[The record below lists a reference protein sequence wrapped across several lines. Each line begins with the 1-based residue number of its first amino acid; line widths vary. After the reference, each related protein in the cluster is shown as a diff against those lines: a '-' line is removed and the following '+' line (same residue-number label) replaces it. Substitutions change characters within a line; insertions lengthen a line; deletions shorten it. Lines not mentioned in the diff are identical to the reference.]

1 MNDLFRGELRT
12 QAQYLLS
19 GYQTDS
25 AMFFASSRQT
35 LLAQGHYA
43 TVPTA
48 DSLEALNEAVSR
60 ALKQAK
66 ATGHF
71 DPVVVG
77 AIPFDGQ
84 KPACLSIPRSVLRA
98 GPLPQSLAQP
108 RPQAVPCS
116 IQSLPEPQVYADGV
130 ARAVRHLQNKDLD
143 KVVLARALDLT
154 AEQAVDIPK
163 LLVTLAQRNAH
174 GYTFA
179 VNLSAAAAE
188 EEATPRILIG
198 ASPELLVRKQGKRV
212 FSNPLA
218 GSAARSPDPK
228 IDQEL
233 GEALLQSA
241 KDLHEHRVVVDAV
254 AAGLRPFCSAL
265 NVPERPVLM
274 HTETMW
280 HLSTEISGE
289 LIDEATTSLMLA
301 SALHPTPA
309 VCGHPNRSARDLIS
323 QIEPF
328 DRGFYT
334 GMLGWCDANGDG
346 EWIVTIRCA
355 EVLGKSL
362 RLFAGAGIVADSSPQ
377 SELAETSAKFRTM
390 LNAMGLVHAG
400 AV

>member
-12 QAQYLLS
+12 QAQYLLL

-43 TVPTA
+43 TVPA
-48 DSLEALNEAVSR
+48 ANSLDALNQAVAL

-66 ATGHF
+66 ATGHL

-77 AIPFDGQ
+77 AIPFDGR
-84 KPACLSIPRSVLRA
+84 KSACLSIPRSVLRA

-108 RPQAVPCS
+108 KPQAVPCS
-116 IQSLPEPQVYADGV
+116 ITPLPEPQAYADGV
-130 ARAVRHLQNKDLD
+130 ALAVQHLQNKYLD
-143 KVVLARALDLT
+143 KVVLARALDLA
-154 AEQAVDIPK
+154 AEQVVDIPK

-179 VNLSAAAAE
+179 VNLSGQT
-188 EEATPRILIG
+188 EAPPRILIG
-198 ASPELLVRKQGKRV
+198 ASPELLLRKKGSQV

-228 IDQEL
+228 IDRER

-241 KDLHEHRVVVDAV
+241 KDLHEHAVVVNAV
-254 AAGLRPFCSAL
+254 AAGLRPFCRTL
-265 NVPERPVLM
+265 IVPERPVLM

-289 LIDEATTSLMLA
+289 LIDEETTSLMLA

-309 VCGHPNRSARDLIS
+309 VCGHPNQNARDLIA

-355 EVLGKSL
+355 EVAGKSL